1 MAANSKGRAIA
12 GSLGKRFAN
21 QIWAS
26 TSRDQAPLP
35 SSFALASR
43 RAAHVSS
50 YEKNYDDQ
58 VRPAVVPD
66 DVIGS
71 KSDKYWGPHPKTG
84 VFGPS
89 EQQLAAGDSAS
100 SATASGGAS
109 SVLNETHWFRPLEDV
124 EKPRHN

>member
-12 GSLGKRFAN
+12 SSLGKRFAN
-21 QIWAS
+21 RIWAS

-43 RAAHVSS
+43 RGAHVSS

-58 VRPAVVPD
+58 VHPVVVPD

-71 KSDKYWGPHPKTG
+71 RSDKYWGPHPKTG

-100 SATASGGAS
+100 SATTSSGAS

-124 EKPRHN
+124 DKPPHN